1 MLDALFDEDTWRL
14 AHQTVKEEL
23 DTTLAFVEGAVPPT
37 LRGTLFR
44 NGPGRFERGGV
55 PYHHVFDGDGHL
67 TRISFSASGI
77 SYRNRF
83 VRTPAFLQEERCD
96 KILHRS
102 FGTNVPGGVAKNA
115 LRLNFRNAANTNIIW
130 HGNRL
135 LTLWEAGIPFEIDPV
150 TLETRGGYD
159 FRSRLRAPPSL
170 LQKLTGDALPFS
182 AHPKADVGTGQ
193 LFNFGMLMR
202 PTGARL
208 MLYEVDREG
217 EMLPPQFQTLPAVTF
232 MHDFALTQNYRVFLL
247 CPTEMDFAATLLG
260 VKAPADAMDFSLKP
274 TQVLLVHRHTAKVLH
289 FETAPGFIFH
299 FTNAF
304 EEGRWLVVDGFRYQ
318 EYPRLPGPHQRTA
331 LPDVSFGAKL
341 SRLRIDTERGHC
353 EQHQVSDCIGEL
365 PTIHPQHSGRPYRF
379 AWAAAMRPQAMR
391 RHLSGVSKTNVETG
405 ETIYQELDAMAG
417 EALFV
422 PRPDATGEDDGWVL
436 SLVYVPSLHRSELCV
451 LDAASLK
458 VECRLRLP
466 HHVPPGFHGVFVGE
480 EVGIEAAK

>member
-14 AHQTVKEEL
+14 AHQTVKEET
-23 DTTLAFVEGAVPPT
+23 DSDLAVVEGTIPST

-55 PYHHVFDGDGHL
+55 PYQHIFDGDGHL
-67 TRISFSASGI
+67 IRISFSASGA

-83 VRTPAFLQEERCD
+83 VRTPAFLNEERHD

-115 LRLNFRNAANTNIIW
+115 MRLNFRNAANTSVIW
-130 HGNRL
+130 HGNKL
-135 LTLWEAGIPFEIDPV
+135 LTLWEAGVPFEIDPI
-150 TLETRGGYD
+150 TLETLGEYD
-159 FRSRLRAPPSL
+159 FNAQLRAPPSV
-170 LQKLTGDALPFS
+170 LQKLIGNALPFS
-182 AHPKADVGTGQ
+182 AHPKTDVETSR

-208 MLYEVDREG
+208 MMYEVDADGVMSAPRFES
-217 EMLPPQFQTLPAVTF
+217 LNAVTF

-247 CPTEMDFAATLLG
+247 CPTEMDFTATLLG
-260 VKAPADAMDFSLKP
+260 LKAPAAAMDFSLKP
-274 TQVLLVHRHTAKVLH
+274 TQVLLVHRTTSKVLH
-289 FETAPGFIFH
+289 FETPPGFIFH

-304 EEGRWLVVDGFRYQ
+304 EEGRWLVVDGFRYG
-318 EYPRLPGPHQRTA
+318 EYPSLPGPHHQTA
-331 LPDVSFGAKL
+331 PPDARFGARL
-341 SRLRIDTERGHC
+341 TRLRIDTESGRF

-379 AWAAAMRPQAMR
+379 AWAAAMRPHGVR
-391 RHLSGVSKTNVETG
+391 RHLSGISKTNVETG
-405 ETIYQELDAMAG
+405 ETKYQELDAMAG

-422 PRPDATGEDDGWVL
+422 PKPNGTSEDDGWVL
-436 SLVYVPSLHRSELCV
+436 SLVYVPSLHTSELCV

-466 HHVPPGFHGVFVGE
+466 HHVPPGFHGVFVGG
-480 EVGIEAAK
+480 VGW